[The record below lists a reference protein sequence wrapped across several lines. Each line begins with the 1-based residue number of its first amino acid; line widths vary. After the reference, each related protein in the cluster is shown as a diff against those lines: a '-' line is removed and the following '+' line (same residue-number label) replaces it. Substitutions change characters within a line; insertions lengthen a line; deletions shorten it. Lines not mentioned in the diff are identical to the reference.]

1 MGGDVEVYDRME
13 AREICL
19 QMLKDM
25 IKNLGYS
32 EVGALIYCLSNDGLK
47 LLQSDMDVITIL
59 NEDNPGNMLEFWVET
74 MDEVDLV
81 DADMEVLETESD
93 WENAIEVECL
103 KVEEQ
108 VGEQQKVAEK
118 QKAANAEARAVDDAF
133 VENRKTK
140 KVKTNDEVEIK
151 FSDEESIVDSDS
163 DVEGKW
169 PIFRAATD
177 MKDPQFRLGMTFAS
191 KQQFREAV
199 QNYAFNNGKEI
210 KTLKN
215 DKERVIV
222 KCTQEGCPWRIGLR
236 KVLGSMTWR
245 ILNMTDEHED
255 CSWVWEN
262 GMVKSSVVAKRWLT
276 ELQDHPD
283 WMMRKFKDKV
293 CSQEGFYVS
302 NSQAYRAIWKAKKLR
317 QGKVEDTF
325 KKIWSYK
332 AEIERTNPKTTC
344 PVKLSDL
351 TDESGNS
358 RFLRMYVCWEAS
370 KQGFKH
376 CRRIIGLDGCH
387 LRTETGG
394 MLLTAVSIDGNDSI
408 FPLAYAIV
416 EGEKK
421 ESWTWFLQLLK
432 TDLEITRGVEDEYCF
447 ISDKQKGLIPAF
459 ESELPGVENRF
470 CVRHLHA
477 NMKVAGFQGKALK
490 DCLWAC
496 ARATT
501 LNAFNVELSKLR
513 GLDEDAYQWLGDKSP
528 TEWSRSHFSTQS
540 HCDMLVNNICES
552 WNGSIRD
559 ARDKPIIECLEILRK
574 MLMGKFFEKRQKAA
588 EWKALLCPAIV
599 RKLKKIEKDA
609 STYHA
614 TQCDF
619 HKFEVSHLYGDQQ
632 EVDLEAKKC
641 SCRVWDLTGI
651 PCKHAICAIWKKH
664 GKGSVTDYVHPCY
677 SKETYLKVY
686 GGCINPMTGPND
698 WPQCDRTPPLP
709 PLYTAKVGRP
719 KKQRARSAAELTI
732 DGKYVSRQHIQ
743 LHCGLCRQP
752 GHNARKCPTNPNK
765 KLKPKKRFIY
775 SARQIPIHLPSGHNQ
790 PHEGVAETEDHFPSG
805 DQQQQELDDLP
816 AAQQLDEQDQSQS
829 KDSKGKRKL
838 RPSNRKKPYY
848 TRSKTTFKSKFFGN
862 KGEPID
868 LE

>member
-1 MGGDVEVYDRME
+1 
-13 AREICL
+13 
-19 QMLKDM
+19 
-25 IKNLGYS
+25 
-32 EVGALIYCLSNDGLK
+32 
-47 LLQSDMDVITIL
+47 
-59 NEDNPGNMLEFWVET
+59 
-74 MDEVDLV
+74 
-81 DADMEVLETESD
+81 
-93 WENAIEVECL
+93 
-103 KVEEQ
+103 
-108 VGEQQKVAEK
+108 
-118 QKAANAEARAVDDAF
+118 
-133 VENRKTK
+133 
-140 KVKTNDEVEIK
+140 
-151 FSDEESIVDSDS
+151 
-163 DVEGKW
+163 
-169 PIFRAATD
+169 
-177 MKDPQFRLGMTFAS
+177 MTFAS
-191 KQQFREAV
+191 KHQFREVV

-236 KVLGSMTWR
+236 KVLGSMSWR
-245 ILNMTDEHED
+245 ILNMTDEHEG

-262 GMVKSSVVAKRWLT
+262 GMVKSSVVAKRWST
-276 ELQDHPD
+276 QLQDYPN
-283 WMMRKFKDKV
+283 WLMRKFKDKV

-351 TDESGNS
+351 SDESGNS
-358 RFLRMYVCWEAS
+358 RFLR
-370 KQGFKH
+370 
-376 CRRIIGLDGCH
+376 I
-387 LRTETGG
+387 
-394 MLLTAVSIDGNDSI
+394 I

-421 ESWTWFLQLLK
+421 ESWTWFLELLK
-432 TDLEITRGVEDEYCF
+432 TDLEINRGVEDEYCF

-470 CVRHLHA
+470 CVRNLHA

-528 TEWSRSHFSTQS
+528 TEWSRSHFSTHS

-559 ARDKPIIECLEILRK
+559 ARDKPIIECLETLRK
-574 MLMGKFFEKRQKAA
+574 MLMGKFFEKKQKAV

-609 STYHA
+609 AKYLA

-651 PCKHAICAIWKKH
+651 PCKHAICAIWKKY
-664 GKGSVTDYVHPCY
+664 GKGSVTDFVHPCY

-686 GGCINPMTGPND
+686 AGCINPMTGPD
-698 WPQCDRTPPLP
+698 EWPQCDRTPPLP

-719 KKQRARSAAELTI
+719 KKLRARSAGELTI
-732 DGKYVSRQHIQ
+732 DG
-743 LHCGLCRQP
+743 
-752 GHNARKCPTNPNK
+752 N
-765 KLKPKKRFIY
+765 
-775 SARQIPIHLPSGHNQ
+775 
-790 PHEGVAETEDHFPSG
+790 
-805 DQQQQELDDLP
+805 
-816 AAQQLDEQDQSQS
+816 
-829 KDSKGKRKL
+829 
-838 RPSNRKKPYY
+838 
-848 TRSKTTFKSKFFGN
+848 
-862 KGEPID
+862 
-868 LE
+868 